1 MAVLVCATLDQS
13 NHLNGCA
20 LNTDSNAVQA
30 QQHSHGQQLPRPAP
44 ERVQKALFIPED
56 LMEGLLTLLVTSG
69 IHFRGLLLLSVSSD
83 TPKLSLPG
91 FV

>member
-20 LNTDSNAVQA
+20 LNTDSNA
-30 QQHSHGQQLPRPAP
+30 QQHSHGQQLPRLAP

-69 IHFRGLLLLSVSSD
+69 IYFRGLLLLSVSSD